1 MNTNRNYKNI
11 VFWTDLYKIPKM
23 IKIQLSKN
31 ETETYV
37 YENKNLLN
45 IIDKQKQKLW

>member
-1 MNTNRNYKNI
+1 
-11 VFWTDLYKIPKM
+11 M

-45 IIDKQKQKLW
+45 IIDKQKQKL